1 MNGECDVDLGRLEE
15 MVMGDNALLGDNSVS
30 RMTRSE
36 YPYYFNSTLM
46 MRSESGWRE
55 VMVRSA
61 IVACVDRSV
70 EQSGVLRFSESGE

>member
-1 MNGECDVDLGRLEE
+1 MNEWCDVDLGCLEE
-15 MVMGDNALLGDNSVS
+15 LVMGDNALLGDNSTS

-36 YPYYFNSTLM
+36 YPYYLNSTLM

>member
-1 MNGECDVDLGRLEE
+1 MNGWCDVDLGSLEE
-15 MVMGDNALLGDNSVS
+15 LVMGDNALLGDNSVS

-36 YPYYFNSTLM
+36 YPYYCNSTLM

>member
-1 MNGECDVDLGRLEE
+1 MNEWCDVDLGSLEE
-15 MVMGDNALLGDNSVS
+15 VVMGDNALLGDNSTS

>member
-1 MNGECDVDLGRLEE
+1 MSGWCDVDLGSLEE
-15 MVMGDNALLGDNSVS
+15 LVMGDNAIFGDNSVS

-61 IVACVDRSV
+61 IAACVDRSV